1 MLFKSRNLVDP
12 TATLSYAFK
21 GEKKPLELYRQ
32 NLFGENPIELGAEFE
47 FVARLNGLIEKPICS
62 LVVSPTI
69 SDGGNLDV
77 QEFRNI
83 CIRIIDLLKIGKRQA
98 IAIMHRDRE
107 HRHLH
112 IYINRVDLYGE
123 RLKASHVFRSIFLL
137 SRQITE
143 EFRLQHIEEVSKQI
157 RLKNHRLEMEY
168 ISKESKKIMDQRRPS
183 TLKKY
188 IELMK
193 EKDITVRPVVYKNI
207 VLSGFR
213 FVYESA
219 DLKGSCIE
227 KGLSVGSL
235 IRTLYGDRHLL
246 KNSFQVKVNGKSFS
260 ISPMVRSRLERV
272 IVRDRE
278 AKTELEI

>member
-12 TATLSYAFK
+12 TVALSYAFK
-21 GEKKPLELYRQ
+21 EEKKPLELYRQ
-32 NLFGENPIELGAEFE
+32 NLFGENPIELGTEFE
-47 FVARLNGLIEKPICS
+47 FVARLNGLIEKPIYS

-98 IAIMHRDRE
+98 IAIMHRDKE

-137 SRQITE
+137 SRRVTE

-157 RLKNHRLEMEY
+157 RLEKHRFEIDY
-168 ISKESKKIMDQRRPS
+168 IIKESKKIINQQRPS

-193 EKDITVRPVVYKNI
+193 ERDIIVRPVVYKNS

-213 FVYESA
+213 FGFESA

-235 IRTLYGDRHLL
+235 CRTLYGDKHLL
-246 KNSFQVKVNGKSFS
+246 KNSFQVKVNEKSYP
-260 ISPMVRSRLERV
+260 INPMVRSKLEKI
-272 IVRDRE
+272 IVGERE
-278 AKTELEI
+278 AKAEIEI